1 MCTWKNYNG
10 CSQSPISQ
18 NNVRILVPCFQ
29 NCEMGGEAD
38 GGERREG
45 LAWSLKKPV
54 LLQGPSAG
62 GRWGRWGRPG
72 ACGLG
77 PSRVDSNYL
86 ISKVYF
92 LFDK

>member
-45 LAWSLKKPV
+45 LAWSLKKEMAV
-54 LLQGPSAG
+54 LEEG
-62 GRWGRWGRPG
+62 GE
-72 ACGLG
+72 GLEL
-77 PSRVDSNYL
+77 VDL
-86 ISKVYF
+86 VQAE
-92 LFDK
+92 